1 MILDTFCVIVYT
13 KGGFMETFERIK
25 YLRKTLNLSQE
36 AFGERLGVKKAA
48 ISKIEKGE
56 NGLKEQLAKLICKEF
71 NVDYLWLQGDD
82 KVDMFRK
89 APKDIID
96 KLGEQYNLDEQS
108 KIIVETYLNTPEE
121 EKRGIENFLISL
133 AEKKKKNREDN

>member
-1 MILDTFCVIVYT
+1 
-13 KGGFMETFERIK
+13 METFERIK

-71 NVDYLWLQGDD
+71 NVDYLWLMGDD
-82 KVDMFRK
+82 EVDMFRK
-89 APKDIID
+89 APRDIID
-96 KLGEQYNLDEQS
+96 KLGEQYNLDEKS
-108 KIIVETYLNTPEE
+108 KVIVETYLNATEE
-121 EKRGIENFLISL
+121 EKIVIEKFLTTL
-133 AEKKKKNREDN
+133 AENLKKNGEDI

>member
-1 MILDTFCVIVYT
+1 
-13 KGGFMETFERIK
+13 METFERIK

-133 AEKKKKNREDN
+133 AENLKKNREDN

>member
-133 AEKKKKNREDN
+133 AENLKKK

>member
-1 MILDTFCVIVYT
+1 MIKD
-13 KGGFMETFERIK
+13 RIK
-25 YLRKTLNLSQE
+25 ELRTTLDLSME
-36 AFGERLGVKKAA
+36 KFGSRIGVSRAA
-48 ISKIEKGE
+48 ISGFEKGTTNPSE
-56 NGLKEQLAKLICKEF
+56 QTLKSICREF

-108 KIIVETYLNTPEE
+108 KIIVETYLNAPEE

-133 AEKKKKNREDN
+133 AKNLKKNREDN

>member
-1 MILDTFCVIVYT
+1 MT
-13 KGGFMETFERIK
+13 ERIK
-25 YLRKTLNLSQE
+25 LVRKTIGLTQSE
-36 AFGERLGVKKAA
+36 FAERLG
-48 ISKIEKGE
+48 
-56 NGLKEQLAKLICKEF
+56 LAQNSIASYESGRRNPTEAVLKLICKEF

-108 KIIVETYLNTPEE
+108 KIIVETYLNAPEE

-133 AEKKKKNREDN
+133 AKNLKKNREDN

>member
-1 MILDTFCVIVYT
+1 MT
-13 KGGFMETFERIK
+13 ERIK
-25 YLRKTLNLSQE
+25 LVRKTIGLTQSE
-36 AFGERLGVKKAA
+36 FAERLG
-48 ISKIEKGE
+48 
-56 NGLKEQLAKLICKEF
+56 LAQNSIASYESGRRNPTEAVLKLICKEF

-108 KIIVETYLNTPEE
+108 KIIVETYLNAPEE

-133 AEKKKKNREDN
+133 AENLKKK